1 MSTTSDLFLD
11 YYQLTM
17 SQSFWRKHGEK
28 EAIFELSFRGLPKNR
43 GYLVTGGIEHCIQHI
58 KKFSLSSESVDSL
71 RNLKKFDQPFLMYL
85 ENIKFTGEVWSVRDG
100 EIIFANE
107 PVLQIKA
114 PIIQCQLVE
123 TILINTVNL
132 HTLLA
137 TKCTRVLHAAQGK
150 PVIDFGA
157 RRAHSKLAASALAEE
172 SHLVGFTGTATV
184 DAGINYSIPLVGT
197 MAHSYVMSFETEL
210 EAFRAYAEEFPHEC
224 TFLIDTYDSVEGLK
238 NAVKIGLE
246 MEKKGYRLFGVRLD
260 SGDLQKLS
268 EISRK
273 LLDASGLNYVQV
285 IASGGLDEYSIA
297 DLERNQAPID
307 IYGVGTKVSVSADAP
322 WAETIFKM
330 VEFNEMPVSKTS
342 EHKES
347 APYQKKV
354 YRIMN
359 DSGKYLQDVITAA
372 NSTDTFRDG
381 EELLIHRIRTGNL
394 LEPAISLTN
403 AQQFH
408 RNVFDKLPARY
419 KALSSPPLYPVT
431 HLIG

>member
-1 MSTTSDLFLD
+1 
-11 YYQLTM
+11 
-17 SQSFWRKHGEK
+17 
-28 EAIFELSFRGLPKNR
+28 
-43 GYLVTGGIEHCIQHI
+43 
-58 KKFSLSSESVDSL
+58 
-71 RNLKKFDQPFLMYL
+71 
-85 ENIKFTGEVWSVRDG
+85 
-100 EIIFANE
+100 
-107 PVLQIKA
+107 
-114 PIIQCQLVE
+114 
-123 TILINTVNL
+123 
-132 HTLLA
+132 
-137 TKCTRVLHAAQGK
+137 
-150 PVIDFGA
+150 
-157 RRAHSKLAASALAEE
+157 
-172 SHLVGFTGTATV
+172 
-184 DAGINYSIPLVGT
+184 

-322 WAETIFKM
+322 WAETIYKM